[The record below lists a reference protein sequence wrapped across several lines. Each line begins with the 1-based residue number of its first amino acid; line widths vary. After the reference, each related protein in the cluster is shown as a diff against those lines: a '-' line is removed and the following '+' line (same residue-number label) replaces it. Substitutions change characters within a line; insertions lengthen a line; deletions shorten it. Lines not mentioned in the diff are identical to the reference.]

1 MDEREGAEYA
11 ASMIL
16 RARDCVRRYKMRT
29 GENGKQFMILGSL
42 RGRDN
47 RTGRPTT
54 VTEMARATGRAL
66 PNVGRLLKPLEE
78 EGLLRR
84 ERQGRTVHVVITPAG
99 DALLAAQ
106 REDFVRDIC
115 VALGA
120 LTNEERDI
128 FLASCEKLLTRL
140 EEHLQKQSTGGSA
153 C

>member
-16 RARDCVRRYKMRT
+16 RARDCVRRYKMHA
-29 GENGKQFMILGSL
+29 GGNGKRFMILGSL
-42 RGRDN
+42 REREN

-54 VTEMARATGRAL
+54 VTEMACATGLAL
-66 PNVGRLLKPLEE
+66 PNVSRLLKPLEE

-99 DALLAAQ
+99 DALLAARKQ
-106 REDFVRDIC
+106 DFVRDIGI
-115 VALGA
+115 ALGA
-120 LTNEERDI
+120 LTDEERSS
-128 FLASCEKLLTRL
+128 FLTCCEKLLMRL
-140 EEHLQKQSTGGSA
+140 EEHLQKQETGGSA